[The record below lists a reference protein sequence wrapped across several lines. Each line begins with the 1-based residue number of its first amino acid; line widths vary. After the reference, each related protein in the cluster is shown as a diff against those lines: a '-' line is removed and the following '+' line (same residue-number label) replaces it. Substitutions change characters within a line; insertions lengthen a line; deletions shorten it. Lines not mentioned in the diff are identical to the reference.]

1 VKRAAFA
8 LILLAAPALSFGQA
22 PPVTPPV
29 HAVAT
34 SKPNYPS
41 GSVVYVDATGST
53 TGKDWPVQIQV
64 IGRPNEPKGTLDG
77 GMGAIFPALP
87 DGIYTIVVSASGP
100 LEGQKPAIDNAA
112 VSVTVGT
119 PPTPTPTKDPIG
131 SLSTKIDALTATINA
146 GFTSV
151 LAKLDAKP
159 IPTPTPVTPPSPT
172 TVGNMRVLVLYDS
185 GAAMSAA
192 QRNVLFST
200 TSVIPYLNAKCMKG
214 TDGRAGW
221 RFLDPTTPLAGDAGE
236 WQDLMNKAKAD
247 TVAIPKIVVFAGN
260 TIAGS
265 RMVTSEAD
273 ALSYL
278 QSLGGK

>member
-1 VKRAAFA
+1 MKRAAFA
-8 LILLAAPALSFGQA
+8 LILLAAPALAFGQA
-22 PPVTPPV
+22 PPVTPTPIA
-29 HAVAT
+29 HAVAA
-34 SKPNYPS
+34 SKPAYPS
-41 GSVVYVDATGST
+41 GSVVYVDAAGST
-53 TGKDWPVQIQV
+53 TTWPLQFSVV
-64 IGRPNEPKGTLDG
+64 GRPNEPKATLDG
-77 GMGAIFPALP
+77 GTGVIYPALP
-87 DGIYTIVVSASGP
+87 DGSYFVAVTASAP
-100 LEGQKPAIDNAA
+100 KEGQAPSVDTA
-112 VSVTVGT
+112 VVAVTVGSIAPVVPVV
-119 PPTPTPTKDPIG
+119 PPVVP
-131 SLSTKIDALTATINA
+131 
-146 GFTSV
+146 
-151 LAKLDAKP
+151 
-159 IPTPTPVTPPSPT
+159 PVTPPVTPVAPT